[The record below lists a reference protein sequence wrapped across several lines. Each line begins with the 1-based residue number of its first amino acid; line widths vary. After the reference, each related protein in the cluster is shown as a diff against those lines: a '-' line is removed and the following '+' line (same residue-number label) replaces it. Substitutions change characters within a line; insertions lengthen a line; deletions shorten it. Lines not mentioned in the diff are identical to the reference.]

1 MKLVQAIRNKR
12 DTDLNFA
19 KHGYEKP
26 DRPSLELLD
35 YINLRYGPF
44 SDIQKASNR
53 QIYYTK
59 FRVKTSGKTQC
70 PTVKMRKSSTYMT

>member
-26 DRPSLELLD
+26 NRPSLELLD
-35 YINLRYGPF
+35 YINLRYALFLTYKKPQIDKF
-44 SDIQKASNR
+44 TIQN
-53 QIYYTK
+53 
-59 FRVKTSGKTQC
+59 SG
-70 PTVKMRKSSTYMT
+70 